1 LIVIDASAA
10 LELLLQT
17 QKGMAVGDLALT
29 THERM
34 HAPHLIDIEV
44 TQTLRRLTL
53 GKNLTV
59 KRAEE
64 ALVDFSML
72 AVERHEHRSLMN
84 RVWELREGLT
94 AYDAVYVALAE
105 ALDAPLLTCD
115 ARLSRAHGHRARIT
129 VV

>member
-17 QKGMAVGDLALT
+17 QKGMAVGHLALT

>member
-1 LIVIDASAA
+1 MIVIDASAA

-17 QKGMAVGDLALT
+17 QKGMAVSDLALA
-29 THERM
+29 THERL
-34 HAPHLIDIEV
+34 HAPYLIDIEV

-53 GKNLTV
+53 GKHLAVN
-59 KRAEE
+59 RAEE

>member
-1 LIVIDASAA
+1 MIVIDASAA

-129 VV
+129 AV